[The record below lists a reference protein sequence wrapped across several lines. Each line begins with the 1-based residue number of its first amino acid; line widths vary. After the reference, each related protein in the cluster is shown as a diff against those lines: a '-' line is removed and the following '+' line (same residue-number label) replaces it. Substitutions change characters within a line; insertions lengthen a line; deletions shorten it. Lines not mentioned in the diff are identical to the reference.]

1 MGFEGTDLAM
11 LAHLEHPTV
20 CHGHPVQSF
29 SIRPLSSKLGRVLSE
44 KSCGERGNGKGLH
57 RMPVADCGAFEVGE
71 RSEVGALESPS
82 SEGMKQRHRTFGA
95 ITSAKPT
102 LPLAQRATNMSESE

>member
-1 MGFEGTDLAM
+1 
-11 LAHLEHPTV
+11 
-20 CHGHPVQSF
+20 
-29 SIRPLSSKLGRVLSE
+29 
-44 KSCGERGNGKGLH
+44 
-57 RMPVADCGAFEVGE
+57 MPVADCGAFEVGE

-102 LPLAQRATNMSESE
+102 LPLAQRATNVSKTNKINYKQFNTKNKIV